1 MLAIEIIRKI
11 KCIFDEAGLRLFL
24 RPYDILVVN
33 SDSGLIEFIPDT
45 ISLHYIKKHYPSGLA
60 TFFEENWPCHIEEAK
75 ANFAESMAGY
85 SLISYILKVKDRHN
99 ANILLD
105 RQGHIIHIDFGFMLG
120 NSPGG
125 NFNFETAPFKL
136 T

>member
-1 MLAIEIIRKI
+1 MRKI
-11 KCIFDEAGLRLFL
+11 KWIFDEAGLKLFL

-45 ISLHYIKKHYPSGLA
+45 ISLHYIKKHYPSGLSI
-60 TFFEENWPCHIEEAK
+60 FFEDNWPIHIEEAK

-105 RQGHIIHIDFGFMLG
+105 R
-120 NSPGG
+120 
-125 NFNFETAPFKL
+125 
-136 T
+136 